1 MGSKQKKIK
10 KPNQKIITSP
20 EKKARGKSKIE
31 VKNKISWCFSR
42 MDVGEEARWSVKKV
56 DLNYFWESM
65 FEKIKNYESQTI
77 AELNMLQHNRNM
89 PITGLCREAQNR
101 LIELKQDDIDEIYHI
116 EFDGMKRLWGIF
128 DGSIFRIVWW
138 DPDHEICPSRRR

>member
-1 MGSKQKKIK
+1 MGKNQRKIK
-10 KPNQKIITSP
+10 KPNQKINTCP
-20 EKKARGKSKIE
+20 EKKARGKSKGE
-31 VKNKISWCFSR
+31 VKKKISWCFSR

-56 DLNYFWESM
+56 DVNYFWESM

-101 LIELKQDDIDEIYHI
+101 LIELKQDDIDEI
-116 EFDGMKRLWGIF
+116 
-128 DGSIFRIVWW
+128 
-138 DPDHEICPSRRR
+138 